1 MNRAYLFARRVGT
14 SGTVILETTRKEA
27 VEIMRENR
35 KKGYQLGI
43 LCGVS
48 YDSVKRVYGEY
59 APFRKVESVSELLNS
74 VEDDKYI
81 Q

>member
-1 MNRAYLFARRVGT
+1 MKKAYLFARRTGT
-14 SGTVILETTRKEA
+14 SGTAIFETTRKEA
-27 VEIMRENR
+27 ISIMRQNR

-59 APFRKVESVSELLNS
+59 APFKKVESVSELLSN
-74 VEDDKYI
+74 VENVMN
-81 Q
+81 